1 MEKEIMEID
10 VRDKIVQHLK
20 DDDRS
25 LLWLHEKTK
34 IPYGT
39 IYSCLTQRLFKL
51 SEENLNKI
59 SEVLGVDFK

>member
-1 MEKEIMEID
+1 MANETIEID
-10 VRDKIVQHLK
+10 VRDKIVEHLK
-20 DDDRS
+20 NDDRS

-51 SEENLNKI
+51 SDENRKTIN
-59 SEVLGVDFK
+59 EVLGTDY

>member
-1 MEKEIMEID
+1 MEID

>member
-1 MEKEIMEID
+1 MENETIEVD
-10 VRDKIVQHLK
+10 VRDKIVEHLK
-20 DDDRS
+20 NDDRS

-51 SEENLNKI
+51 SDDNKKTI
-59 SEVLGVDFK
+59 NEVLGTEF